1 MIFYSIYAGWQNP
14 ICGSLKLW
22 SLPEVTLEDKLSPL
36 CSIIGRRSTYSFR
49 PPPQVAVQREWRTL
63 GATDSP
69 LQRTSLRSPALL
81 KRMEASKG
89 MPHLI
94 MLLAS
99 ASAEEN
105 PTKDQC
111 STQHDVGAKWLFQG
125 YPNWECV
132 RECAWYV
139 SLWFFNFSPY
149 RVFQTCASLQ
159 APSSM
164 PLEGLS

>member
-1 MIFYSIYAGWQNP
+1 MTESNLWQ
-14 ICGSLKLW
+14 LKALISSGGDSRRQTEPALFNHW
-22 SLPEVTLEDKLSPL
+22 SQVHLFFSSPPHKLPFN
-36 CSIIGRRSTYSFR
+36 G
-49 PPPQVAVQREWRTL
+49 EWRTL